1 MADTTHGQ
9 PDSTLGALTDQCVMC
24 GLCLP
29 HCPTYRLDRH
39 EAESPRGRIAL
50 ARQLASGILQPSA
63 LAVRHLDSCLGCL
76 SCEPVCPSQV
86 RYGEILVQT
95 RALLKPLRPPRSRVR
110 RWLSDP
116 AILVGLARI
125 GSVLRADRW
134 MPALA
139 SLLPGKGLLRRLLV
153 ELPAAPARLQASQP
167 APPAAGTRG
176 RITLFTGCV
185 ASVFDRDTL
194 DGARILLAALGYD
207 VAEPRQTVCCGALA
221 LHAGDAQA
229 AACTARSTQ
238 AALEACDSKTVLVS
252 ASGCLGSLRD
262 HGEPGSTLAIEDILD
277 FIAADERVD
286 SLRFRALP
294 VRAALHLPCTQMN
307 VAGGD
312 KSLRRLL
319 AQVPGLQLQS
329 LPSQPRCCGAAGSH
343 FIEQPEHADRLRA
356 EKLDQ
361 IQAQTP
367 ELLLTTNIGCRIFL
381 GNGLRQRD
389 SDISTLH
396 PLALLARQLETSK
409 P

>member
-9 PDSTLGALTDQCVMC
+9 PDSVLGALTDQCVMC

-50 ARQLASGILQPSA
+50 ARQLASGNLEPSELA
-63 LAVRHLDSCLGCL
+63 LRHLDSCLGCL
-76 SCEPVCPSQV
+76 SCQPVCPSQV
-86 RYGEILVQT
+86 RYGEILIRT
-95 RALLKPLRPPRSRVR
+95 RALLKPLRRPRGRLR
-110 RWLSDP
+110 RWLADP
-116 AILVGLARI
+116 VTLTGLARI
-125 GSVLRADRW
+125 GSALHAGRW
-134 MPALA
+134 LPRLA
-139 SLLPGKGLLRRLLV
+139 ALLPGKGLVRRLLR
-153 ELPAAPARLQASQP
+153 ELPVTPTRLLAPQAGP
-167 APPAAGTRG
+167 ATRARG

-207 VAEPRQTVCCGALA
+207 VIEPRQAVCCGALA
-221 LHAGDAQA
+221 LHAGDTEA
-229 AACTARSTQ
+229 ATATARSTQ
-238 AALEACDSKTVLVS
+238 AALEACGSATVLVS

-262 HGEPGSTLAIEDILD
+262 HGQPGSSLAVEDILD
-277 FIAADERVD
+277 FISADQHID
-286 SLRFRALP
+286 SLRFRDLP
-294 VRAALHLPCTQMN
+294 ARAALHLPCTQMN

-312 KSLRRLL
+312 KPLRALL
-319 AQVPGLQLQS
+319 ARIPGLQLQA

-361 IQAQTP
+361 ILAQTP
-367 ELLLTTNIGCRIFL
+367 DLLLTTNIGCRIFL

-389 SDISTLH
+389 SAIPTLH
-396 PLALLARQLETSK
+396 PLALLARQLDTSS

>member
-9 PDSTLGALTDQCVMC
+9 PDGTLGALTDQCVMC

-50 ARQLASGILQPSA
+50 ARQLASGSLKPSGLA
-63 LAVRHLDSCLGCL
+63 LRHLDSCLGCL

-86 RYGEILVQT
+86 RYGEILIRT
-95 RALLKPLRPPRSRVR
+95 RALLKPLRPDRGRVR

-125 GSVLRADRW
+125 GSLLHAYRW
-134 MPALA
+134 MPGLA
-139 SLLPGKGLLRRLLV
+139 SLLPRRGLLRRLLDEV
-153 ELPAAPARLQASQP
+153 PTTPARLQAAQLASP
-167 APPAAGTRG
+167 GAGPRG

-185 ASVFDRDTL
+185 ASVLDRDTL
-194 DGARILLAALGYD
+194 DGARILLTALGYD
-207 VAEPRQTVCCGALA
+207 AVEPGQTVCCGALA
-221 LHAGDAQA
+221 LHAGDTA
-229 AACTARSTQ
+229 AAAATARSTQ
-238 AALEACDSKTVLVS
+238 AALEACGSEAILVS

-262 HGEPGSTLAIEDILD
+262 HGQAGSTLAIEDILD
-277 FIAADERVD
+277 FIAADERID

-312 KSLRRLL
+312 KPLRRLL
-319 AQVPGLQLQS
+319 ARIPGLQLLA

-343 FIEQPEHADRLRA
+343 FIEQPGHADRLRA

-361 IQAQTP
+361 VQAQTP
-367 ELLLTTNIGCRIFL
+367 DLLLTTNIGCRIFL

-389 SDISTLH
+389 SAIPTLH
-396 PLALLARQLETSK
+396 PLALLARQLET
-409 P
+409 